1 MSETPETP
9 ETPSIF
15 NLEFFLENLEDVCV
29 EDFADFTQQNYD
41 TIGYRFF
48 RHILIPEKTA
58 KASKAPNQ
66 ITCSCGSTINKS
78 SMSSHIKTKKHLSFS
93 QAEPPLLSCPV
104 SPLPV

>member
-1 MSETPETP
+1 MSDIEPPATQ
-9 ETPSIF
+9 SIF

-41 TIGYRFF
+41 AIGYKFF
-48 RHILIPEKTA
+48 RHILIPEKSL
-58 KASKAPNQ
+58 KASNQ
-66 ITCSCGSTINKS
+66 ITCSCGSKINKS